1 MSAQS
6 IMIVNRPTFVIPIA
20 DCRRIRKYYRN
31 ILATY
36 VNLFVNTWKEHIHQL
51 TLGGPGA
58 QLLNFTELC
67 LEAVIDPGQDV
78 VSGMKFK
85 FILNSF
91 ISFLKFILLVL
102 QERDRS

>member
-20 DCRRIRKYYRN
+20 DCSIRKFYRN

-78 VSGMKFK
+78 VPEMKLK

-91 ISFLKFILLVL
+91 ISF
-102 QERDRS
+102 